1 MWNRADNEPDF
12 HTGSFFV
19 YKVVGDERGTADEPG
34 LDLVLIIFSDQTAIL
49 NSNSDRLSDTG
60 CYKQG
65 SQCLSKKAKKGFIPM
80 YKAVASL
87 KIGANRRP

>member
-34 LDLVLIIFSDQTAIL
+34 LDLVPRDYHLFRPDSDIKFKF
-49 NSNSDRLSDTG
+49 R
-60 CYKQG
+60 
-65 SQCLSKKAKKGFIPM
+65 
-80 YKAVASL
+80 
-87 KIGANRRP
+87 